1 MLLSDQRTM
10 TVKPIRR
17 GWQWSGSDYSAT
29 QLSSFRRRT
38 ASRRHSFRAADHPEV
53 GQSSQY

>member
-38 ASRRHSFRAADHPEV
+38 ASRRH
-53 GQSSQY
+53 